1 MLNIQEVTIKMTNHS
16 HSHTHVHSHVHTN
29 NKKILAISFIII
41 GLFMIIEIIGGFIAN
56 SLALLSDG
64 LHMFSDT
71 VSLGV
76 ALVAFIYAEKNAT
89 TTKTFGYKRF
99 EVLAA
104 LFNGITLF
112 VISIIIIVEAV
123 KRFFAPPE
131 VQSTEMFIISIIGL
145 IVNII
150 VAIIMFRGGDT
161 SHNLNMRGAFIH
173 VLGDLL
179 GSLGAIIAAL
189 LIWAFNFTVAD
200 PIASILVSLLILKSA
215 YGITFSSLNILME
228 GTPSDVDLDEVI
240 LAITSHKDIQNVHD
254 YHVWTISNDMNALS
268 CHAVVSESLTV
279 EKCEQILEEIEHDLS
294 HLNIQHMTIQ
304 LETPKHKHD
313 DSILC
318 SGLHHELEHHHS
330 HEH

>member
-1 MLNIQEVTIKMTNHS
+1 MSN
-16 HSHTHVHSHVHTN
+16 HTHHHNHTHNHVHTN

-41 GLFMIIEIIGGFIAN
+41 GLFMIVEILGGFIAN

-76 ALVAFIYAEKNAT
+76 ALIAFIYAEKNAT
-89 TTKTFGYKRF
+89 STKTFGYKRF

-104 LFNGITLF
+104 LFNGITLLIISGIIIIEAIRRFFDPIKVQSIEMF
-112 VISIIIIVEAV
+112 VISV
-123 KRFFAPPE
+123 
-131 VQSTEMFIISIIGL
+131 IGL

-150 VAIIMFRGGDT
+150 VAIIMFKSGDT

-179 GSLGAIIAAL
+179 GSLGAIIASI
-189 LIWAFNFTVAD
+189 LIYVFNFTIAD
-200 PIASILVSLLILKSA
+200 PIASILVSIIILKSA
-215 YGITFSSLNILME
+215 IGISRSSLNILME
-228 GTPSDVDLDEVI
+228 GTPSDVYLDKI
-240 LAITSHKDIQNVHD
+240 ISTITNHNEIYNVHD

-268 CHAVVSESLTV
+268 CHAVVSETMSV
-279 EKCEQILEEIEHDLS
+279 QDCEGLLKKIEHELL

-304 LETPKHKHD
+304 LETAQHD
-313 DSILC
+313 HDTSVLC
-318 SGLHHELEHHHS
+318 SGLHKEHAHH
-330 HEH
+330 

>member
-1 MLNIQEVTIKMTNHS
+1 MTNHS
-16 HSHTHVHSHVHTN
+16 HSHAHHHVHTN
-29 NKKILAISFIII
+29 NKKTLAISFAII
-41 GLFMIIEIIGGFIAN
+41 GLFMIVEIIGGFIAN

-76 ALVAFIYAEKNAT
+76 ALIAFVYAERNAT

-104 LFNGITLF
+104 LFNGVTLF
-112 VISIIIIVEAV
+112 VISIIIIIEAI
-123 KRFFAPPE
+123 KRFFVPSE
-131 VQSTEMFIISIIGL
+131 IQSTEMFIISVIGL
-145 IVNII
+145 VVNII
-150 VAIIMFRGGDT
+150 VALIMFRGGDT

-179 GSLGAIIAAL
+179 GSVGAIIAAL
-189 LIWAFNFTVAD
+189 LIWGFNFTIAD

-215 YGITFSSLNILME
+215 YGITMSSLNILME
-228 GTPSDVDLDEVI
+228 GTPADIDLDNI
-240 LAITSHKDIQNVHD
+240 INAIMNHKEIQNVHD

-268 CHAVVSESLTV
+268 CHAVVSPSLTV
-279 EKCEQILEEIEHDLS
+279 DKCEQVLESIEHDLL

-304 LETPKHKHD
+304 LETPKHNHD
-313 DSILC
+313 ESILC
-318 SGLHHELEHHHS
+318 SGVHHHHEDHHH
-330 HEH
+330 H